1 MTTPNATK
9 TTLGTTLLVVSSV
22 DFNQNVM
29 TESSNWRSWHLRTNP
44 SACAKDELIH
54 PMHTFSLRGTQYI
67 ECSKDDTRCRLVK
80 WLGGVGRSLVAGWC
94 LIDSEKNVVDMST
107 TFAKY
112 VGGGDLFGQK
122 AGGLTHFR
130 ELLTEAPIATD
141 WIAGLSDQIA
151 ELEGYRYG
159 ADYDSRIIAPLRA
172 ARAEITQ
179 TLTA

>member
-22 DFNQNVM
+22 DFNQRVM

-44 SACAKDELIH
+44 SACNKDELIH
-54 PMHTFSLRGTQYI
+54 HMHTFSLRGKQYI
-67 ECSKDDTRCRLVK
+67 ECSKDDARCRIVK

-94 LIDSEKNVVDMST
+94 LVDDDKNVVDMST

-112 VGGGDLFGQK
+112 VGGADLFGKQ
-122 AGGLTHFR
+122 AGGVEYFR
-130 ELLTEAPIATD
+130 ELLDADPIAAD
-141 WIAGLSDQIA
+141 WIASLNDQIA
-151 ELEGYRYG
+151 ELEGYGWG
-159 ADYDSRIIAPLRA
+159 ADYDARIIAPLRA
-172 ARAEITQ
+172 ARAELTE